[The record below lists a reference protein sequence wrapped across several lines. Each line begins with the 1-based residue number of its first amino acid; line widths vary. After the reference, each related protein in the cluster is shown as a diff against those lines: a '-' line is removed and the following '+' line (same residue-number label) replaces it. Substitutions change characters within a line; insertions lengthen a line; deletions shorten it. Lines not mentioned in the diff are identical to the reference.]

1 MTYLSLSFAVYV
13 LSNYESA
20 LMPQCQIN
28 RHEVL
33 QAEVREK
40 DSQMPQDRSVNNAPN
55 DLPLSTADFHFFKH
69 S

>member
-20 LMPQCQIN
+20 LMPQYQIN

-40 DSQMPQDRSVNNAPN
+40 DSQMPQT
-55 DLPLSTADFHFFKH
+55 DLLITHQMIFLYQLLISIFQA
-69 S
+69 

>member
-40 DSQMPQDRSVNNAPN
+40 DSQMPQTDQLIKHQMIFDYQLLISV
-55 DLPLSTADFHFFKH
+55 F
-69 S
+69 

>member
-40 DSQMPQDRSVNNAPN
+40 DSQMPQT
-55 DLPLSTADFHFFKH
+55 DLLITHQMIFLYQLLISIFQA
-69 S
+69 

>member
-1 MTYLSLSFAVYV
+1 MTYLSLSFAVCV
-13 LSNYESA
+13 LSNNESA

-40 DSQMPQDRSVNNAPN
+40 DSQMPQT
-55 DLPLSTADFHFFKH
+55 DLLITHQMIFLYQLLISIFQA
-69 S
+69 